1 MRVTETLA
9 LRGSLLIDVRRSGV
23 LIGRRRDDN
32 MIMLGARDALA
43 RLLAGEGAG
52 KTIARIG
59 LGVSGEGPAPS
70 DFALTEPYIKTIAGH
85 DYPAAGRV
93 RFDWRLEEE
102 EANGK
107 IIREFGLIASDGSL
121 FARKTRAPI
130 EKTDDISLDG
140 SWTII
145 F

>member
-1 MRVTETLA
+1 MRATETLA

-43 RLLAGEGAG
+43 HLLAGEGAG

-59 LGVSGEGPAPS
+59 LGVNGEGPTPS
-70 DFALTEPYIKTIAGH
+70 DLALTEPYIKAISGH
-85 DYPAAGRV
+85 GYPAAGQV
-93 RFDWRLEEE
+93 RFDWRLEEA